1 MKPQLRPHHYAPR
14 RRGGGVRYLLA
25 GSAGIV
31 CVVVCLALFSHLRPT
46 AVQAG
51 ELPEGISSSQGES
64 SASSLNQ
71 ITVTPTAEPS
81 YALSL
86 STEERPWYLRL
97 VNKENPLPQDFTVEL
112 TQVYGG
118 QFDSR
123 AADALSQMLEDM
135 EEQGLSP
142 MICSSFR
149 TWDDQA
155 ALHQDKIG
163 RLLAEGYSQEEA
175 ETEANRW
182 VVPAGASEHELGL
195 AVDIVSAEYQ
205 ILEEEQENTPEQ
217 QWLMEHC
224 QEYGFILRYP
234 ENKQDLTGVG
244 YEPWH
249 YRYVGVEA
257 AREIMAQ
264 GICLEEYLS

>member
-1 MKPQLRPHHYAPR
+1 MKPQSRPHHYAPR

-31 CVVVCLALFSHLRPT
+31 CVVVCLALLFHLWPT
-46 AVQAG
+46 AVRAG
-51 ELPEGISSSQGES
+51 ELPEDTSSSQGES
-64 SASSLNQ
+64 STSSLNQ

-81 YALSL
+81 LSP
-86 STEERPWYLRL
+86 EERPWYLRL
-97 VNKENPLPQDFTVEL
+97 VNKDNPLPQDFTVEL

-155 ALHQDKIG
+155 ALHQNKID

-182 VVPAGASEHELGL
+182 VVPAGTSEHELGL

-217 QWLMEHC
+217 QGLMEHC
-224 QEYGFILRYP
+224 QEYGIILRYP
-234 ENKQDLTGVG
+234 GDKQDLTGVG

-257 AREIMAQ
+257 AQEIMAQ